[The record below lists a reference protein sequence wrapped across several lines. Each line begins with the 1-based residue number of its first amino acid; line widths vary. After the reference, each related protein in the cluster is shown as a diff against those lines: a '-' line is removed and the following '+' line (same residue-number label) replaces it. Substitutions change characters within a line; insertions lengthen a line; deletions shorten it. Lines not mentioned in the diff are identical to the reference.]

1 MDYRYLKAFLLT
13 AQFES
18 FSKAADALKIAQSAV
33 SRQIKLLE
41 ESVGEELIIRSSKK
55 VILTDKGNSLY
66 VAAQHFDK
74 LSHEIFEKV
83 DSRPIRVGILHGLLK
98 NWFIPRLSK
107 FYRKNSRPFQ
117 ISIGGQKD
125 LRRGIEEGRFDVIF
139 SSENIQSELISSL
152 KLFEERLVLISRE
165 EINRK
170 KLHEY
175 RWVVYGEEDYLYK
188 IAKKTSENIITV
200 SDIHSIVDLV
210 KSHVG
215 IAVVPDHVLKKTDAL
230 IAQEV
235 NSSQRAEIF
244 MTTLNYKN
252 MPAHLRELSDLVKK

>member
-13 AQFES
+13 AQHES

-66 VAAQHFDK
+66 IATQHFDK
-74 LSHEIFEKV
+74 LSHEIFEKI
-83 DSRPIRVGILHGLLK
+83 DNRPIRVGILHGLLK
-98 NWFIPRLSK
+98 NWFVPRLSK

-117 ISIGGQKD
+117 ISIGGQKE

-152 KLFEERLVLISRE
+152 KLFEENLVLISRE
-165 EINRK
+165 EVNKK
-170 KLHEY
+170 KLHDY
-175 RWVVYGEEDYLYK
+175 RWVVYGDEDYMYSVS
-188 IAKKTSENIITV
+188 KKTSENIV
-200 SDIHSIVDLV
+200 SVADIHSMVDLV

-215 IAVVPDHVLKKTDAL
+215 IAIVPDHVLKKTDAL
-230 IAQEV
+230 VVQELT
-235 NSSQRAEIF
+235 STPRAEIF

-252 MPAHLRELSDLVKK
+252 MPAHLRELSELVKK

>member
-13 AQFES
+13 AQYES

-66 VAAQHFDK
+66 IATQHFDK

-83 DSRPIRVGILHGLLK
+83 DDRPIRVGILHGLLK
-98 NWFIPRLSK
+98 NWFIPRLGK

-117 ISIGGQKD
+117 ISIGGQKE

-139 SSENIQSELISSL
+139 SSENIQSDIISSL
-152 KLFEERLVLISRE
+152 KLFEERLVLISRD
-165 EINRK
+165 EINKK
-170 KLHEY
+170 KLHDY
-175 RWVVYGEEDYLYK
+175 RWIVYGEEDNLYS
-188 IAKKTSENIITV
+188 ISKKTSENIITV
-200 SDIHSIVDLV
+200 ADIHSIVDLV

-215 IAVVPDHVLKKTDAL
+215 IAIVPDHVLKKTDAL
-230 IAQEV
+230 VVQEV
-235 NSSQRAEIF
+235 AGAQRAEIF

-252 MPAHLRELSDLVKK
+252 MPAHLRELSELVKK